1 MPPSPRLY
9 NTLQIDQYS
18 RFANVLKK
26 NRFSVKNSK
35 FENKTFHYFVEL
47 FETSPL
53 MYNITDLG

>member
-26 NRFSVKNSK
+26 IGLVSK
-35 FENKTFHYFVEL
+35 FRNLRTKLHYFVEL